1 MFRCATPASVAGIRL
16 RDPHLLQWLMGQSPP
31 LPPPIV
37 QLRKSLSKP
46 SMSARIQPHTIASVD
61 EDTGDVD
68 CTAVISVKPM
78 FSTVNV
84 SFSYDF

>member
-1 MFRCATPASVAGIRL
+1 
-16 RDPHLLQWLMGQSPP
+16 
-31 LPPPIV
+31 
-37 QLRKSLSKP
+37 
-46 SMSARIQPHTIASVD
+46 MSARIQPHTIASVD